1 MNYYQEDKE
10 KNQIVIFENIVYNV
24 KEYKTLHPGGPEY
37 FEPLF
42 GKSIDLEFLER
53 DNTLT
58 ARNIF

>member
-1 MNYYQEDKE
+1 MNYYEEDKE

-42 GKSIDLEFLER
+42 GKSID
-53 DNTLT
+53 
-58 ARNIF
+58 